1 MNNDRELLQQ
11 ALDALEFIRA
21 EGMTRVVGDTARQA
35 LRARLSQ
42 CDRCGEV
49 NPAEIHT
56 CTPKPDA
63 VINGIPAYEGP
74 LSKLQRLAQPDQ
86 PDYSKA
92 GFGKPQREWVG
103 LTDMEI
109 SEVLGGDIC
118 DENSGLL
125 TFCRAIEAALK
136 AKNA

>member
-1 MNNDRELLQQ
+1 MNEPIGWIYED
-11 ALDALEFIRA
+11 D
-21 EGMTRVVGDTARQA
+21 EGRMMFSQMPHNLPFWEPVY
-35 LRARLSQ
+35 RAR
-42 CDRCGEV
+42 R
-49 NPAEIHT
+49 
-56 CTPKPDA
+56 K
-63 VINGIPAYEGP
+63 
-74 LSKLQRLAQPDQ
+74 
-86 PDYSKA
+86 
-92 GFGKPQREWVG
+92 WVG